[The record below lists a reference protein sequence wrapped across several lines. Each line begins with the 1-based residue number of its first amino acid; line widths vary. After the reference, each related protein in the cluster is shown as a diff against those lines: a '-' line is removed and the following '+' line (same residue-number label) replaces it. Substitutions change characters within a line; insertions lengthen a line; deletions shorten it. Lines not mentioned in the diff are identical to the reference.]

1 MGRRRWGISVG
12 AICHDFGNED
22 GLVVANS
29 AWPALNGNV
38 GVHRAPLTL
47 TIRFKNMHLRK
58 IAIGF
63 SVLFLVSTGAHARGA
78 IDLYSPQERQ
88 LSFDSCADIFPAATP
103 IKTATIPASMQPLA
117 LCSDHFAVLY
127 SQTSK
132 TPLLVVERLNARQ
145 LKDAKGEERT
155 NHFYADPRIPKAGR
169 AELSDYHGQHP
180 AMDRGHQ
187 SPAADA
193 PDAKAMAQSFALS
206 NMVPQDPTNNR
217 KIWSKVE
224 ADVRKFAVRA
234 GGDVYVF
241 TGPLFDAGHGTIGD
255 NQVWVPTRL
264 FKLVYDASSRR
275 AWAYVL
281 PNAETR
287 IQRPMDYDTFVK
299 TTGLRLLGNLPVS
312 GSVGRG

>member
-1 MGRRRWGISVG
+1 
-12 AICHDFGNED
+12 
-22 GLVVANS
+22 
-29 AWPALNGNV
+29 
-38 GVHRAPLTL
+38 
-47 TIRFKNMHLRK
+47 MHLRN
-58 IAIGF
+58 IAVGLSAF
-63 SVLFLVSTGAHARGA
+63 FLLATGAHARGA
-78 IDLYSPQERQ
+78 MDLYSSQEQR
-88 LSFDSCADIFPAATP
+88 LSFDACADIFPASTP
-103 IKTATIPASMQPLA
+103 INTATVPASMKPVA
-117 LCSDHFAVLY
+117 LCSDHFAVVY

-132 TPLLVVERLNARQ
+132 TPLVVVERLNAR
-145 LKDAKGEERT
+145 LLNDAKGEERK
-155 NHFYADPRIPKAGR
+155 NHFYADPRLPRGGR
-169 AELSDYHGQHP
+169 AELSDYRGQQP

-241 TGPLFDAGHGTIGD
+241 TGPLFDAGHATIGD
-255 NQVWVPTRL
+255 NSVWVPTRL
-264 FKLVYDASSRR
+264 FKLVYDASSQR

-287 IQRPMDYDTFVK
+287 IQKPMDYDTFVK
-299 TTGLRLLGNLPVS
+299 STGLKLLGKLPVS
-312 GSVGRG
+312 GSVGRS

>member
-1 MGRRRWGISVG
+1 MYLRNIAVG
-12 AICHDFGNED
+12 
-22 GLVVANS
+22 LS
-29 AWPALNGNV
+29 AL
-38 GVHRAPLTL
+38 
-47 TIRFKNMHLRK
+47 
-58 IAIGF
+58 
-63 SVLFLVSTGAHARGA
+63 VLFCTTVDARSLA
-78 IDLYSPQERQ
+78 NPYTFAQQRA
-88 LSFDSCADIFPAATP
+88 SFDGCAELFPAQKT
-103 IKTATIPASMQPLA
+103 INTATVPATMKPLA
-117 LCSDHFAVLY
+117 LCSDTFAVLY

-132 TPLLVVERLNARQ
+132 TPLVVVERLNAAQ

-155 NHFYADPRIPKAGR
+155 NQFYADPRIPKGGR
-169 AELSDYHGQHP
+169 AELSDYRAQH
-180 AMDRGHQ
+180 MDRGHQ

-193 PDAKAMAQSFALS
+193 PNANAMAQSFALS

-241 TGPLFDAGHGTIGD
+241 TGPLFDTGYSTIGD
-255 NQVWVPTRL
+255 NKVWVPTRL
-264 FKLVYDASSRR
+264 FKLVYDASSKR

-287 IQRPMDYDTFVK
+287 IQKPMDYDTFVK
-299 TTGLRLLGNLPVS
+299 STGLKLLGNLPVS

>member
-1 MGRRRWGISVG
+1 LI
-12 AICHDFGNED
+12 
-22 GLVVANS
+22 
-29 AWPALNGNV
+29 
-38 GVHRAPLTL
+38 LTK
-47 TIRFKNMHLRK
+47 RFKNMHLRN
-58 IAIGF
+58 IAAAL
-63 SVLFLVSTGAHARGA
+63 STLLLLSTGAQARGA
-78 IDLYSPQERQ
+78 MDLYSSQEQR
-88 LSFDSCADIFPAATP
+88 LSFDSCADIFPGATP
-103 IKTATIPASMQPLA
+103 IKTATIPASMKPLA

-132 TPLLVVERLNARQ
+132 TPLVVVERLNARQ

-155 NHFYADPRIPKAGR
+155 NHFYADPRIPKGAR
-169 AELSDYHGQHP
+169 AELSDYRGQQP

-234 GGDVYVF
+234 GGDVFVF
-241 TGPLFDAGHGTIGD
+241 TGPLFDSGYSTMGD

-264 FKLVYDASSRR
+264 FKLVYDASSQR

-299 TTGLRLLGNLPVS
+299 ATGLKLLGNLPVS